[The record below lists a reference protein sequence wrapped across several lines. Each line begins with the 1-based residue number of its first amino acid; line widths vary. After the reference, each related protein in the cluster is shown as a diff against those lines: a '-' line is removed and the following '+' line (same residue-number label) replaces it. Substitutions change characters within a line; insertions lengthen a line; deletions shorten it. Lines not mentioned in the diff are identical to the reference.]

1 MASSTV
7 VVDEMRSY
15 KIDRNFVFVV
25 ENEAI
30 GFYRTDGVLV
40 IDIENRRFEL
50 FINATEKHFANF
62 EFGGF
67 SENLFSHAFAYLGT
81 CAIFIGDVEDG
92 IAFPCDFEIFSQRRY
107 GWNGFVEDVGFEILQ
122 RLALSR
128 ILQSFVFA

>member
-50 FINATEKHFANF
+50 FINATEKRFTNF
-62 EFGGF
+62 EFSGF
-67 SENLFSHAFAYLGT
+67 
-81 CAIFIGDVEDG
+81 
-92 IAFPCDFEIFSQRRY
+92 P
-107 GWNGFVEDVGFEILQ
+107 
-122 RLALSR
+122 R
-128 ILQSFVFA
+128 ISLRTRSLTSAQVLVL